1 MDKQLT
7 VIETTESD
15 LDDARF
21 YHGEVIVLL
30 EAVDTLRGTGK
41 YKETSELSVNDAA
54 QIVLEAAEV
63 EDSDLDINKVR
74 ADCVE
79 REANLRE
86 GIMAIKARLE
96 RLKAEAY
103 DRTEQWLND
112 KIKEEKHLPNKC
124 RSRREVLDVLTG
136 DAPKVESLQD
146 LVDYVNKKNEELDQ

>member
-7 VIETTESD
+7 VIETVQAD

-41 YKETSELSVNDAA
+41 YNETSELSLNDAA
-54 QIVLEAAEV
+54 QIVLEADEV
-63 EDSDLDINKVR
+63 KDNDYDVIAVR
-74 ADCVE
+74 KELVD
-79 REANLRE
+79 REAHLRE

-103 DRTEQWLND
+103 DRTAQFLTD
-112 KIKEEKHLPNKC
+112 MIKECEHLPHK
-124 RSRREVLDVLTG
+124 RRTVREIQDVLIN
-136 DAPKVESLQD
+136 DPPKVESLQD